1 MSGGLCV
8 LCGEILSFDVYT
20 GMQKPTPSSGLVL
33 GRKRARNAIVSWRL
47 RMDYLLTDEQKMA
60 KDMAAKFAD
69 NELKPIADR
78 LDREH
83 THSPEVLKAMGEM
96 GIMGVAVP
104 VEYGGGGMDYVSYAL
119 IVTQISRGCGGTGT
133 IVAAHNSLYCYPLLK
148 FGTEEQKQKYLVP
161 AASGESVGCYALT
174 EADAGSDPASMRTT
188 ARLDG
193 DHWVINGEKKFITS
207 GNIADYCVFAASTDR
222 SKGYKGISQFV
233 CDVRETPGFK
243 VGRVEEKLG
252 INASGTAELI
262 FEDARIPKE
271 NILGEPGAGL
281 RQMLETLDSGRIS
294 IASQALGIGR
304 AVLEEALDY
313 AKVRTQFGKP
323 IAEFQAIQW
332 KLAEMATQ
340 LEAAEL
346 LIWRAAWLED
356 HGMPFEKEAAMAK
369 MYASDAAMS
378 AAIEGVQILGG
389 YGYCKDY
396 PMERHMRDAKITQ
409 IYEGTNE
416 IQRLVIARNLLGK
429 RK

>member
-1 MSGGLCV
+1 
-8 LCGEILSFDVYT
+8 
-20 GMQKPTPSSGLVL
+20 
-33 GRKRARNAIVSWRL
+33 
-47 RMDYLLTDEQKMA
+47 MDYLLTEEQKMA
-60 KDMAAKFAD
+60 KDMARKFAD

-83 THSPEVLKAMGEM
+83 THSPEILKALGEM
-96 GIMGVAVP
+96 GVFGVAIP
-104 VEYGGGGMDYVSYAL
+104 VEYGGGGMDYVSYAM
-119 IVTQISRGCGGTGT
+119 IVAELSRACAGTGV
-133 IVAAHNSLYCYPLLK
+133 IVAAHNSLYCYPMLK
-148 FGTEEQKQKYLVP
+148 FGTEEQKQKYLTP
-161 AASGESVGCYALT
+161 CASGESIGCYGLT
-174 EADAGSDPASMRTT
+174 EADAGSDPAGMRTT

-193 DHWVINGEKKFITS
+193 DSWVINGEKKFITN
-207 GNIADYCVFAASTDR
+207 GNIADFCVFAASTDK

-271 NILGEPGAGL
+271 NILGQPGSGL

-304 AVLEEALDY
+304 ACLEEATAY
-313 AKVRTQFGKP
+313 ARERTQFGKP
-323 IAEFQAIQW
+323 ISEFQAIQW
-332 KLAEMATQ
+332 KLADMATH
-340 LEAAEL
+340 LDASEL

-369 MYASDAAMS
+369 LLASDTAMS
-378 AAIEGVQILGG
+378 ASIEGVQILGG
-389 YGYCKDY
+389 YGYCKEY